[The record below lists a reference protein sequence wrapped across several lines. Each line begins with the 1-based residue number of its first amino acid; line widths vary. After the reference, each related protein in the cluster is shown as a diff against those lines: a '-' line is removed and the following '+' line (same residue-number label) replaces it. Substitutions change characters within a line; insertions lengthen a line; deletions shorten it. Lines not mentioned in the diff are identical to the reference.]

1 MFQESQAT
9 VEPKTQVPFTA
20 PAFNAAAIPM
30 ASTSAFPQ
38 HSSSKSSNLANE
50 ERKWMMHYVAPS
62 DTDAKQEEISPY
74 SLLTVRIIKLRNA
87 HQADFLSQSDCYV
100 SLWLPASSDEKFHTK
115 TIKNCRNP
123 VWNESFYFRIQRQVK
138 NILEITVSDDDI
150 IHDDDRA
157 IVLFDVAKIPLG
169 ERVLKAFPLNPE
181 TGEEL
186 EVEFVLESIRDLP
199 ETIITNGAIVC
210 REVACLEVH
219 LDSKMKKKRFSENEL
234 TFTVKGS
241 FEETQQVS
249 VGHDSR
255 SPLPDPTFFHYAK
268 YKQPSL
274 DVVLTKKRR
283 LPSFCACVSCGAR
296 SSSVPLTVPLKSLP
310 SEWEAV
316 GEHRKFDL
324 HLKVKKCQEDL
335 DVRLGFD
342 LCAQEQDFIRKRKKV
357 VAAALKD
364 ILQLEEDLQEDEVPV
379 VAIMTTGGGTRA
391 LTAMYAHLL
400 SVQELNVL
408 DCVSY
413 ITGLSGTTW
422 TMSNLYEDPDWS
434 QKDLKE
440 TLKDARKHVL
450 KNKFL
455 SCFAPDRLKYY
466 LKELCQREQEGH
478 QICFTDLWGLI
489 IENMLHEKEDFHK
502 LTDQQQA
509 LNQGQNPLPIYLSL
523 NVKDKISDQDFRE
536 WVEFTPYEVGF
547 PKYGAFIRAE
557 DFGSEFFM
565 GRLIKKIPESRIC
578 FLEGIWS
585 SVFSLNLMDAWYIS
599 VQSEDFWH
607 KWTRDKIT
615 DIDDE
620 TLFPARP
627 NELDTRVVCPTDSF
641 SSIFRDVVMLRPAA
655 SDIPNFLKGFQMN
668 NNYLESEFS
677 KWKDCELDSQ
687 PNHLTVATDHLI
699 LIDTAFAFATSYP
712 PLMRPE
718 RKVDVILH
726 FNYSSGSQT
735 QPLKDASKYFA
746 KQGIPFPI
754 RVPDD
759 QETPHLKECYIVGD
773 KESSETPIVIFFPL
787 VNDTFR
793 YYKAPG
799 VKRSPAEMAE
809 GDVDVASTRGPYYI
823 NNLSYSEE
831 DFDKLVNLS
840 YYNIQNNKDLI
851 LQALRAAVE
860 RKKQHKK
867 EQLQKPPSG
876 DDTCVPDREGT
887 KHLAD
892 CPELGNMK

>member
-1 MFQESQAT
+1 L
-9 VEPKTQVPFTA
+9 
-20 PAFNAAAIPM
+20 
-30 ASTSAFPQ
+30 TSLVLGNPEMWPCHCWQ
-38 HSSSKSSNLANE
+38 HP
-50 ERKWMMHYVAPS
+50 W
-62 DTDAKQEEISPY
+62 
-74 SLLTVRIIKLRNA
+74 
-87 HQADFLSQSDCYV
+87 LSQSDCYV
-100 SLWLPASSDEKFHTK
+100 RLWLPTASDEIFHTK

-123 VWNESFYFRIQRQVK
+123 VWNETFYFRIQRKVK
-138 NILEITVSDDDI
+138 NVLEITVSDDDI
-150 IHDDDRA
+150 IHDDDHA

-169 ERVLKAFPLNPE
+169 ERVFTAFPLTPE
-181 TGEEL
+181 
-186 EVEFVLESIRDLP
+186 VRVLSDIWCSLMSIL
-199 ETIITNGAIVC
+199 
-210 REVACLEVH
+210 
-219 LDSKMKKKRFSENEL
+219 
-234 TFTVKGS
+234 
-241 FEETQQVS
+241 
-249 VGHDSR
+249 
-255 SPLPDPTFFHYAK
+255 SPLLKRCTVSSGFTTRT
-268 YKQPSL
+268 SL
-274 DVVLTKKRR
+274 VVKMY
-283 LPSFCACVSCGAR
+283 
-296 SSSVPLTVPLKSLP
+296 
-310 SEWEAV
+310 
-316 GEHRKFDL
+316 
-324 HLKVKKCQEDL
+324 QEDL

-364 ILQLEEDLQEDEVPV
+364 ILHLEEDLQDDEVPV

-400 SVQELNVL
+400 SVQEMNVL

-440 TLKDARKHVL
+440 TLNDARKHVL
-450 KNKFL
+450 KNKFVT
-455 SCFAPDRLKYY
+455 CFAPDRLKYY
-466 LKELCQREQEGH
+466 LEELCQRKQEGH
-478 QICFTDLWGLI
+478 QLCFTDLWGLI
-489 IENMLHEKEDFHK
+489 IEIMLHEKEDCHK

-547 PKYGAFIRAE
+547 PKYGAFIPAE

-565 GRLIKKIPESRIC
+565 GRLMKKVPESRIC

-599 VQSEDFWH
+599 VNSEDFWH

-615 DIDDE
+615 DIGG
-620 TLFPARP
+620 LFLCDYFGFGFFFPLCCCSLTEFFFQNVA
-627 NELDTRVVCPTDSF
+627 
-641 SSIFRDVVMLRPAA
+641 MLRPAA
-655 SDIPNFLKGFQMN
+655 SEIHNFLKGLQIN

-687 PNHLTVATDHLI
+687 PNHLTTATDYLI

-735 QPLKDASKYFA
+735 GVSL
-746 KQGIPFPI
+746 KQGIPFPTK
-754 RVPDD
+754 VPDD

-773 KESSETPIVIFFPL
+773 KESPETPIVIFFPL

-793 YYKAPG
+793 EYKAPG
-799 VKRSPAEMAE
+799 VKRSPSEMAE
-809 GDVDVASTRGPYYI
+809 GEVDVTNACGPYYI

-831 DFDKLVNLS
+831 NFDKLVNLS
-840 YYNIQNNKDLI
+840 YYNVQNNKDLI
-851 LQALRAAVE
+851 LQALRTAVE

-867 EQLQKPPSG
+867 EQALHKQPDGHGTP
-876 DDTCVPDREGT
+876 VPARERT
-887 KHLAD
+887 QRLAG
-892 CPELGNMK
+892 CPAPGNMK

>member
-1 MFQESQAT
+1 MKEALAP
-9 VEPKTQVPFTA
+9 VEPSTKVPFTA
-20 PAFNAAAIPM
+20 AAFNVAAISM
-30 ASTSAFPQ
+30 ASTSALSL
-38 HSSSKSSNLANE
+38 HSSRKSSPLENE

-62 DTDAKQEEISPY
+62 DDAKQEEMTPY
-74 SLLTVRIIKLRNA
+74 SLLTVRIIKLKNA

-100 SLWLPASSDEKFHTK
+100 RLWLPTASDEIFHTK

-123 VWNESFYFRIQRQVK
+123 VWNETFYFRIQRKVK
-138 NILEITVSDDDI
+138 NVLEITVSDDDI
-150 IHDDDRA
+150 IHDDDHA

-169 ERVLKAFPLNPE
+169 ERVFTAFPLTPE
-181 TGEEL
+181 GKEEL
-186 EVEFVLESIRDLP
+186 EVEFLLETIQDPP

-210 REVACLEVH
+210 REEACLEIH
-219 LDSKMKKKRFSENEL
+219 LDSRRQKKRFSGVSHSAAGSCL
-234 TFTVKGS
+234 TLVKIQS
-241 FEETQQVS
+241 LEA
-249 VGHDSR
+249 
-255 SPLPDPTFFHYAK
+255 PLPTSPEG
-268 YKQPSL
+268 L
-274 DVVLTKKRR
+274 DL
-283 LPSFCACVSCGAR
+283 CACMSCGPR
-296 SSSVPLTVPLKSLP
+296 RRSVPLTIPLKSLP
-310 SEWEAV
+310 SEREVV

-324 HLKVKKCQEDL
+324 LLKVKKCQEDL

-342 LCAQEQDFIRKRKKV
+342 LCPQEQDFICKRKKV

-364 ILQLEEDLQEDEVPV
+364 VLHLEEDLQDDEVPV

-400 SVQELNVL
+400 SVQEMNVL

-440 TLKDARKHVL
+440 TLNDARKHVL
-450 KNKFL
+450 KNKFVT
-455 SCFAPDRLKYY
+455 CFAPDRLKYY
-466 LKELCQREQEGH
+466 LEELCQRKQEGH
-478 QICFTDLWGLI
+478 QLCFTDLWGLI
-489 IENMLHEKEDFHK
+489 IETMLHDKEDCHK

-547 PKYGAFIRAE
+547 PKYGAFIPAE

-565 GRLIKKIPESRIC
+565 GRLMKKVPESRIC

-599 VQSEDFWH
+599 VNSEDFWH

-620 TLFPARP
+620 ALFPTRP
-627 NELDTRVVCPTDSF
+627 NELDTRVVSPPDSF
-641 SSIFRDVVMLRPAA
+641 SEIFRDVAMLRPAA
-655 SDIPNFLKGFQMN
+655 SEIHNFLKGLQIN

-677 KWKDCELDSQ
+677 KWKDCELDLQ
-687 PNHLTVATDHLI
+687 PNHLTTATDYLI

-735 QPLKDASKYFA
+735 GPLKDASKYFR
-746 KQGIPFPI
+746 KQGIPFPTK
-754 RVPDD
+754 VPDD

-773 KESSETPIVIFFPL
+773 KESPETPIVIFFPL

-793 YYKAPG
+793 EYKAPG
-799 VKRSPAEMAE
+799 VKRSPSEMAE
-809 GDVDVASTRGPYYI
+809 GEVDVTNACGPYYI

-831 DFDKLVNLS
+831 NFDKLVNLS
-840 YYNIQNNKDLI
+840 YYNVQNNKDLI
-851 LQALRAAVE
+851 LQALRTAVE

-867 EQLQKPPSG
+867 EQALHKQPDGHGMP
-876 DDTCVPDREGT
+876 VPAREGT
-887 KHLAD
+887 QNLAG
-892 CPELGNMK
+892 CPAPGNMK

>member
-1 MFQESQAT
+1 
-9 VEPKTQVPFTA
+9 
-20 PAFNAAAIPM
+20 M
-30 ASTSAFPQ
+30 ASNSAFPQ
-38 HSSSKSSNLANE
+38 HSSGKSRPLGNE
-50 ERKWMMHYVAPS
+50 ERKWMMHYIAPS
-62 DTDAKQEEISPY
+62 DVDAKEEMSPY
-74 SLLTVRIIKLRNA
+74 SLLTVRILKLTNA
-87 HQADFLSQSDCYV
+87 HQADLLSQPDCYV
-100 SLWLPASSDEKFHTK
+100 SLWLPTASDEKFHTK

-123 VWNESFYFRIQRQVK
+123 VWNETFYFRIQRQVK

-150 IHDDDRA
+150 VHDDDQA
-157 IVLFDVAKIPLG
+157 IVLFDIAKIPLG
-169 ERVLKAFPLNPE
+169 EKVFMTFPLNPQRR
-181 TGEEL
+181 EEL
-186 EVEFVLESIRDLP
+186 EAEFSLESIRDPP
-199 ETIITNGAIVC
+199 EAIITNGAIVC
-210 REVACLEVH
+210 REAACLEVH
-219 LDSKMKKKRFSENEL
+219 LDCRMKNKHFSENEL

-241 FEETQQVS
+241 FEETQRVS
-249 VGHDSR
+249 VSCDSC
-255 SPLPDPTFFHYAK
+255 STLSDPTFFHYAK

-274 DVVLTKKRR
+274 EVALRKKRS
-283 LPSFCACVSCGAR
+283 LSPFCACVSCR
-296 SSSVPLTVPLKSLP
+296 SRRRSIPLTLPLKSLP
-310 SEWEAV
+310 SEQEVA

-324 HLKVKKCQEDL
+324 HFKVKKCQEDL
-335 DVRLGFD
+335 DIRLGFG
-342 LCAQEQDFIRKRKKV
+342 LCAQEQDFICKRKKV

-364 ILQLEEDLQEDEVPV
+364 VLQLEEDLQDDEVPV

-400 SVQELNVL
+400 SIQELNIL

-440 TLKDARKHVL
+440 TLSDVRKHVL
-450 KNKFL
+450 KNKFFA
-455 SCFAPDRLKYY
+455 CFAPNRLKYY
-466 LKELCQREQEGH
+466 LKELCQREKEGH
-478 QICFTDLWGLI
+478 RICFTDLWGLI
-489 IENMLHEKEDFHK
+489 IETMLHEKEDSHK

-547 PKYGAFIRAE
+547 PKYGTFIRAE

-565 GRLIKKIPESRIC
+565 GRLMKKMPESRIC

-599 VQSEDFWH
+599 VHSEDFWH

-620 TLFPARP
+620 TLFPRRP

-641 SSIFRDVVMLRPAA
+641 SDIFRDVVMLRPAA
-655 SDIPNFLKGFQMN
+655 SEIPNFLKGLQMN

-687 PNHLTVATDHLI
+687 PNHLTAAADYLI

-735 QPLKDASKYFA
+735 GPLKEASKYFA
-746 KQGIPFPI
+746 KQGIPFHTK
-754 RVPDD
+754 VTDD
-759 QETPHLKECYIVGD
+759 QETPHVKECYIVGD
-773 KESSETPIVIFFPL
+773 KESPETPIVIFFPL

-793 YYKAPG
+793 EYKAPG
-799 VKRSPAEMAE
+799 VKRSPSEMAE
-809 GDVDVASTRGPYYI
+809 GDVDVADSCGPYYI

-831 DFDKLVNLS
+831 NFDKLVNLS

-851 LQALRAAVE
+851 LQALRTAVE
-860 RKKQHKK
+860 RKKQHKE
-867 EQLQKPPSG
+867 EQPLQKPPDG
-876 DDTCVPDREGT
+876 DGMCVPHREGNQR
-887 KHLAD
+887 LSD
-892 CPELGNMK
+892 CAAQGNME

>member
-1 MFQESQAT
+1 
-9 VEPKTQVPFTA
+9 
-20 PAFNAAAIPM
+20 M
-30 ASTSAFPQ
+30 ASTSALPL
-38 HSSSKSSNLANE
+38 HSSRKSSPLENE

-62 DTDAKQEEISPY
+62 DDAKQEEMMPY
-74 SLLTVRIIKLRNA
+74 CLLTVRIIKLKNA

-100 SLWLPASSDEKFHTK
+100 RLWLPTASDEIFHTK

-123 VWNESFYFRIQRQVK
+123 VWNETFYFRIQRKVK
-138 NILEITVSDDDI
+138 NVLEITVTDDDMI
-150 IHDDDRA
+150 RDDDRA

-169 ERVLKAFPLNPE
+169 ERVFKAFPLNPE
-181 TGEEL
+181 RKEEL
-186 EVEFVLESIRDLP
+186 EVEFVLETIRGPP

-210 REVACLEVH
+210 REEACLEVH
-219 LDSKMKKKRFSENEL
+219 LDSRKQNKRFSENEL
-234 TFTVKGS
+234 TFTVRGS
-241 FEETQQVS
+241 FEETQTVS
-249 VGHDSR
+249 LGCDSC
-255 SPLPDPTFFHYAK
+255 SPLPDPAFFHYAR

-274 DVVLTKKRR
+274 DVALRKRR
-283 LPSFCACVSCGAR
+283 KLPTFCACMSCGPR
-296 SSSVPLTVPLKSLP
+296 RRSVPLTIPLKSLP
-310 SEWEAV
+310 SEREVV

-324 HLKVKKCQEDL
+324 LLKVKKCKEDL

-342 LCAQEQDFIRKRKKV
+342 LCVQEQDFIRKRKKV

-364 ILQLEEDLQEDEVPV
+364 ILHLEEDLQDDEVPV

-400 SVQELNVL
+400 SVQEMNVL

-422 TMSNLYEDPDWS
+422 TMSNLYEDPHWS

-440 TLKDARKHVL
+440 TLNDVRKHVL
-450 KNKFL
+450 KNKFV

-466 LKELCQREQEGH
+466 LEELCQRKQEGH
-478 QICFTDLWGLI
+478 RLCFTDLWGLI
-489 IENMLHEKEDFHK
+489 IETMLHDKEDCHK

-547 PKYGAFIRAE
+547 PKYGAFIPAE

-565 GRLIKKIPESRIC
+565 GHLMKKAPESRIC

-599 VQSEDFWH
+599 VNSEDFWH

-615 DIDDE
+615 DID
-620 TLFPARP
+620 
-627 NELDTRVVCPTDSF
+627 
-641 SSIFRDVVMLRPAA
+641 
-655 SDIPNFLKGFQMN
+655 
-668 NNYLESEFS
+668 
-677 KWKDCELDSQ
+677 CELDSQ
-687 PNHLTVATDHLI
+687 PNHLTTATDYLI

-735 QPLKDASKYFA
+735 GPLKDASKYFA
-746 KQGIPFPI
+746 KQGIPFPTN
-754 RVPDD
+754 VPDD

-773 KESSETPIVIFFPL
+773 KESPETPIVIFFPL

-793 YYKAPG
+793 EYKAPG
-799 VKRSPAEMAE
+799 VRRSPSEMADGE
-809 GDVDVASTRGPYYI
+809 VDVANACGPYYI

-831 DFDKLVNLS
+831 NFDKLVNLS
-840 YYNIQNNKDLI
+840 YYNVQNNKESI
-851 LQALRAAVE
+851 LRALRTAVE
-860 RKKQHKK
+860 RKRQRKK
-867 EQLQKPPSG
+867 EQALQKPPDG
-876 DDTCVPDREGT
+876 YGGRVPDREGT
-887 KHLAD
+887 QHLAD
-892 CPELGNMK
+892 SPAPGNMK

>member
-1 MFQESQAT
+1 
-9 VEPKTQVPFTA
+9 
-20 PAFNAAAIPM
+20 M
-30 ASTSAFPQ
+30 ASVSALPQ
-38 HSSSKSSNLANE
+38 HSSRRSSPLENE
-50 ERKWMMHYVAPS
+50 ERKWTMHCVAQS
-62 DTDAKQEEISPY
+62 DDAKQEETTPY
-74 SLLTVRIIKLRNA
+74 SLLTVRIIKLKNA
-87 HQADFLSQSDCYV
+87 HRADFLSQSDCYV
-100 SLWLPASSDEKFHTK
+100 RLWLPTASDEIFHTK

-123 VWNESFYFRIQRQVK
+123 VWNETFYYRIQRKVK
-138 NILEITVSDDDI
+138 NVLEITVSDDDI

-169 ERVLKAFPLNPE
+169 ERVFKAFPLNPE
-181 TGEEL
+181 GKEEL
-186 EVEFVLESIRDLP
+186 EVEFLLETIQGPP
-199 ETIITNGAIVC
+199 ETVITNGAIVC
-210 REVACLEVH
+210 REEACLEVR
-219 LDSKMKKKRFSENEL
+219 LDSRRQNKRFSENEL
-234 TFTVKGS
+234 TFTVRGS
-241 FEETQQVS
+241 FEETQTVS
-249 VGHDSR
+249 VGCDSC
-255 SPLPDPTFFHYAK
+255 SPLPDPTFFHYAR

-274 DVVLTKKRR
+274 DIALRKRTK
-283 LPSFCACVSCGAR
+283 LPTFCACMSCGPR
-296 SSSVPLTVPLKSLP
+296 RRSVPLTIPLKSLP
-310 SEWEAV
+310 SEQEVV

-324 HLKVKKCQEDL
+324 LLKVKKCKEDL

-342 LCAQEQDFIRKRKKV
+342 LCVQEQNFICKRKKV

-364 ILQLEEDLQEDEVPV
+364 ILHLEEDLQDDEVPV

-400 SVQELNVL
+400 SVQEMNVL

-440 TLKDARKHVL
+440 TLNDVRKHVL
-450 KNKFL
+450 KNKFV

-466 LKELCQREQEGH
+466 LEELSQRKQEGH
-478 QICFTDLWGLI
+478 QLCFTDLWGLI
-489 IENMLHEKEDFHK
+489 IETMLHDKEDCHK

-547 PKYGAFIRAE
+547 PKYGAYIHAE

-565 GRLIKKIPESRIC
+565 GHLMKKVPESRIC

-599 VQSEDFWH
+599 VNSEDFWH

-620 TLFPARP
+620 ALFPTRP
-627 NELDTRVVCPTDSF
+627 NELETRVVSPPDSF
-641 SSIFRDVVMLRPAA
+641 SEIFRDVVMLRPAA
-655 SDIPNFLKGFQMN
+655 SEIHNFLKGLQIN

-687 PNHLTVATDHLI
+687 PNHLTTATDYLI

-735 QPLKDASKYFA
+735 GPLKDASKYFT
-746 KQGIPFPI
+746 KQGIPFPTK
-754 RVPDD
+754 VPDD
-759 QETPHLKECYIVGD
+759 QETPHLKECYVVGD
-773 KESSETPIVIFFPL
+773 KESPETPIVIFFPL

-793 YYKAPG
+793 EYKAPG
-799 VKRSPAEMAE
+799 VKRSPSEMAE
-809 GDVDVASTRGPYYI
+809 GEVDVANACGPYYI

-831 DFDKLVNLS
+831 NFDKLVNLS
-840 YYNIQNNKDLI
+840 YYNVQNNKDLI
-851 LQALRAAVE
+851 LGALRTAVE

-867 EQLQKPPSG
+867 EQALQKPLDGSG
-876 DDTCVPDREGT
+876 MCVPDREGT
-887 KHLAD
+887 QHLAD
-892 CPELGNMK
+892 CPAPGNVK

>member
-1 MFQESQAT
+1 QNSAGKEQHKIPGIVLSDCAYIS
-9 VEPKTQVPFTA
+9 VP
-20 PAFNAAAIPM
+20 
-30 ASTSAFPQ
+30 
-38 HSSSKSSNLANE
+38 
-50 ERKWMMHYVAPS
+50 
-62 DTDAKQEEISPY
+62 
-74 SLLTVRIIKLRNA
+74 SLLMSCFHCQIFSTCVSIV
-87 HQADFLSQSDCYV
+87 SQSDCYV
-100 SLWLPASSDEKFHTK
+100 SLWLPTASDEKYHTK
-115 TIKNCRNP
+115 TIKNCSNP
-123 VWNESFYFRIQRQVK
+123 MWNETFYFRIQRQVK

-150 IHDDDRA
+150 IRDDDHA

-169 ERVLKAFPLNPE
+169 ERVFTAFL
-181 TGEEL
+181 
-186 EVEFVLESIRDLP
+186 
-199 ETIITNGAIVC
+199 
-210 REVACLEVH
+210 
-219 LDSKMKKKRFSENEL
+219 LDP
-234 TFTVKGS
+234 
-241 FEETQQVS
+241 QV
-249 VGHDSR
+249 R
-255 SPLPDPTFFHYAK
+255 
-268 YKQPSL
+268 
-274 DVVLTKKRR
+274 
-283 LPSFCACVSCGAR
+283 AR
-296 SSSVPLTVPLKSLP
+296 SDIWYTLTSILSPRIKEACCLFCLLPPGPANLLKPCKLHTSDKIDSVSNSCWCPLAQITAKFSSTRADHDARYLTLCS
-310 SEWEAV
+310 SQ
-316 GEHRKFDL
+316 D
-324 HLKVKKCQEDL
+324 DL

-342 LCAQEQDFIRKRKKV
+342 LCAQERDFIHKRKKV

-364 ILQLEEDLQEDEVPV
+364 ILQLEEGLQDDEVPV

-400 SVQELNVL
+400 SVQEINVL

-422 TMSNLYEDPDWS
+422 TMSNLYGDPDWS

-440 TLKDARKHVL
+440 TLNDARKHVL
-450 KNKFL
+450 KNKLFT
-455 SCFAPDRLKYY
+455 CFAPDCLKYY
-466 LKELCQREQEGH
+466 LKELCQREREGH

-489 IENMLHEKEDFHK
+489 IETMLHEKEDCHK

-565 GRLIKKIPESRIC
+565 GRLMKKIPESRIC

-599 VQSEDFWH
+599 VHSEDFWH

-620 TLFPARP
+620 TLFPPRP
-627 NELDTRVVCPTDSF
+627 NELDTRVVCPPDSF
-641 SSIFRDVVMLRPAA
+641 SDVFRDVAMLRPAA
-655 SDIPNFLKGFQMN
+655 SEIHNFLKGLQMN

-687 PNHLTVATDHLI
+687 PSRLTVATDYLV

-712 PLMRPE
+712 PLLRPE

-735 QPLKDASKYFA
+735 GPLKEASKYFA
-746 KQGIPFPI
+746 KQGIPFP
-754 RVPDD
+754 RKVPDD

-773 KESSETPIVIFFPL
+773 KESPETPIVVFFPL

-793 YYKAPG
+793 DYKAPG
-799 VKRSPAEMAE
+799 VKRSPSEMAE
-809 GDVDVASTRGPYYI
+809 GDVDVANTCGPYYI

-840 YYNIQNNKDLI
+840 YYNVQNNKDLI
-851 LQALRAAVE
+851 LQALCTAVE
-860 RKKQHKK
+860 RKKRHKK
-867 EQLQKPPSG
+867 EQPLQKIPDG
-876 DDTCVPDREGT
+876 DGVYVSDREGT
-887 KHLAD
+887 QHLTD
-892 CPELGNMK
+892 CPAPGNMK